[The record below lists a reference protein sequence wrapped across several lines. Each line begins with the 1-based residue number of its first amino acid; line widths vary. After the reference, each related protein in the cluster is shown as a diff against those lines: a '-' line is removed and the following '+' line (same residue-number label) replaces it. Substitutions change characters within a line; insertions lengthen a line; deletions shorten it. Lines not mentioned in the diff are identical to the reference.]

1 MPRPRAAL
9 IAIARV
15 RWTGCPVHRA
25 HRFNVWHSACV
36 PGPRVQQ
43 HRLPSPPT
51 HMDRASSIPRNFAD
65 MLWRAAD
72 SAGARVAIVEPVGAT
87 TYEELRDRAS
97 AVAHTLA
104 DRGVTPGDRV
114 AVLAGRGAEAAAAY
128 FGAIAAGAVVT
139 VVNERLRPRQ
149 VEYVLAR
156 AGVRILLTTA
166 GMLAQH
172 QRDLQSDA
180 AIVDLS
186 AIELRAGWT
195 PVARQARDRA
205 QIIFTSGSSG
215 MPKGVVF
222 SHGAM
227 ATAID
232 TVVGYLGL
240 GADDRI
246 MSLMPFSSVYGLNQM
261 LCAVRCAA
269 TLIVSLTP
277 VPHQILL
284 EAKAHEATV
293 LAAVPP
299 LWLQLLATPAFRS
312 APVESFRVLQNAG
325 GHLPVGA
332 VRQLR
337 AAQPNARLFLQYGMT
352 ETFRSTFL
360 DPSEVDAHPDSMG
373 RPVPGATIV
382 VVRQDGARC
391 APGEVGELVF
401 SGPTLA
407 EGYWEAPEQT
417 AATFRAHPFEPAGA
431 ARAVYSGDLVRYDE
445 EGRLYYVARRDR
457 LIKSLGFRIGPDEI
471 VDVLYASGEIR
482 EAVITTEPDAV
493 RGERIIAYVALA
505 PDGSLARL
513 QQFCREELPRHMQPA
528 RIEGGTILPRLPSGK
543 YDLDALRSG
552 AWSAAAPTAALP
564 HAERSLLPH

>member
-1 MPRPRAAL
+1 
-9 IAIARV
+9 
-15 RWTGCPVHRA
+15 
-25 HRFNVWHSACV
+25 
-36 PGPRVQQ
+36 
-43 HRLPSPPT
+43 
-51 HMDRASSIPRNFAD
+51 
-65 MLWRAAD
+65 MLWFAAD
-72 SAGARVAIVEPVGAT
+72 SGGERVAMVEPTGAT
-87 TYEELRDRAS
+87 TYQSLCERAS
-97 AVAHTLA
+97 GVAHTLA
-104 DRGVTPGDRV
+104 ERGVMPGDRV
-114 AVLAGRGAEAAAAY
+114 AVLAGRGADAAAAY

-149 VEYVLAR
+149 VEYVLGR
-156 AGVRILLTTA
+156 AGVRVLLTTA
-166 GMLAQH
+166 EMLAQH
-172 QRDLQSDA
+172 QRDLQSNA
-180 AIVDLS
+180 EIVDMS
-186 AIELRAGWT
+186 SITARTGWI
-195 PVARQARDRA
+195 PVAREGSDRA

-222 SHGAM
+222 SHGAL

-232 TVVGYLGL
+232 MVVGYLGL
-240 GADDRI
+240 AADDRI
-246 MSLMPFSSVYGLNQM
+246 MSLMPFSSVYGLNQL
-261 LCAVRCAA
+261 LCAVRCSA
-269 TLIVSLTP
+269 TLVVSLTP
-277 VPHQILL
+277 VPHQILM

-299 LWLQLLATPAFRS
+299 LWLQLLATPGFRS
-312 APVESFRVLQNAG
+312 APVDSFRVLQNAG
-325 GHLPVGA
+325 GHLPVEA

-382 VVRQDGARC
+382 VVAQDGTRC
-391 APGEVGELVF
+391 AAGEVGELVF

-417 AATFRAHPFEPAGA
+417 AATFRAHPFEAVEG

-445 EGRLYYVARRDR
+445 EGRFYYVSRRDR

-505 PDGSLARL
+505 GEGSLAKL

-528 RIEGGTILPRLPSGK
+528 RIEGGSLLPRLPSGK

-552 AWSAAAPTAALP
+552 AWSAGVPAGALP
-564 HAERSLLPH
+564 HPEGSLLPH

>member
-1 MPRPRAAL
+1 
-9 IAIARV
+9 
-15 RWTGCPVHRA
+15 
-25 HRFNVWHSACV
+25 
-36 PGPRVQQ
+36 
-43 HRLPSPPT
+43 
-51 HMDRASSIPRNFAD
+51 MDRPPFIHRNFAD
-65 MLWRAAD
+65 VLWRAAD
-72 SAGARVAIVEPVGAT
+72 SCGARVAIVEPTGAT
-87 TYEELRDRAS
+87 TYEALRDRAS
-97 AVAHTLA
+97 AVAHALA
-104 DRGVTPGDRV
+104 ERGVAAGDRV

-128 FGAIAAGAVVT
+128 FGAIAAGAIVT

-149 VEYVLAR
+149 VEYVLGR
-156 AGVRILLTTA
+156 AGVRVLLTTA
-166 GMLAQH
+166 DMLAQH
-172 QRDLQSDA
+172 QRDLRSEA
-180 AIVDLS
+180 EIVDLS
-186 AIELRAGWT
+186 STGQRARFA
-195 PVARQARDRA
+195 PVARDAADLA

-222 SHGAM
+222 SHRALT
-227 ATAID
+227 TAID
-232 TVVGYLGL
+232 TVVEYLGL
-240 GADDRI
+240 ASDDRI

-261 LCAVRCAA
+261 LCAVRCTA

-284 EAKAHEATV
+284 EAKAHDVSV

-312 APVESFRVLQNAG
+312 APVASFRVLQNAG
-325 GHLPVGA
+325 GHLPVEA

-360 DPSEVDAHPDSMG
+360 DPAEVDAHPDSMG
-373 RPVPGATIV
+373 RPLPGATIV
-382 VVRQDGARC
+382 VVRQDGSPC

-407 EGYWEAPEQT
+407 EGYWDAPEQT
-417 AATFRAHPFEPAGA
+417 AATFRAHPFDPEGPA
-431 ARAVYSGDLVRYDE
+431 RVVYSGDLVRYDD
-445 EGRLYYVARRDR
+445 EGRLFYVARRDR

-493 RGERIIAYVALA
+493 RGERIIAYVALS
-505 PDGSLARL
+505 PNGSMAKL

-528 RIEGGTILPRLPSGK
+528 RIHGGSLLPRLPSGK

-552 AWSAAAPTAALP
+552 AWAAGPQAGALP
-564 HAERSLLPH
+564 RADESLLPH

>member
-1 MPRPRAAL
+1 MNQP
-9 IAIARV
+9 
-15 RWTGCPVHRA
+15 
-25 HRFNVWHSACV
+25 
-36 PGPRVQQ
+36 Q
-43 HRLPSPPT
+43 
-51 HMDRASSIPRNFAD
+51 SIQGNFAD

-72 SAGARVAIVEPVGAT
+72 ASGGRVAIVEPTGTT
-87 TYEELRDRAS
+87 TYEALRDRAS
-97 AVAHTLA
+97 GVAHVLVE
-104 DRGVTPGDRV
+104 RGVTPGDRV

-128 FGAIAAGAVVT
+128 FGAIAAGAIVT

-149 VEYVLAR
+149 VEYVLGH
-156 AGVRILLTTA
+156 AGVRVLLTTA
-166 GMLAQH
+166 EMLAQH
-172 QRDLQSDA
+172 QRDLQSEA
-180 AIVDLS
+180 EIVDLS
-186 AIELRAGWT
+186 VIEQRAGFA
-195 PVARQARDRA
+195 PVAREPRDRA

-222 SHGAM
+222 SHGALE
-227 ATAID
+227 TAID

-240 GADDRI
+240 APDDRI

-261 LCAVRCAA
+261 LCAVRCTA

-284 EAKAHEATV
+284 EAKVHEATV

-312 APVESFRVLQNAG
+312 GPVESFRVLQNAG
-325 GHLPVGA
+325 GHLPVDA

-373 RPVPGATIV
+373 RPVPGATIIV
-382 VVRQDGARC
+382 VGQDGARC

-417 AATFRAHPFEPAGA
+417 AATFRAHPFDPASGV
-431 ARAVYSGDLVRYDE
+431 RAVYSGDLVRYDE
-445 EGRLYYVARRDR
+445 EGRLYYVSRRDR

-471 VDVLYASGEIR
+471 VDVLYASGEIS
-482 EAVITTEPDAV
+482 EAIITTEPDAV
-493 RGERIIAYVALA
+493 RGERIIAYVALTA
-505 PDGSLARL
+505 DGSLAKL

-528 RIEGGTILPRLPSGK
+528 RIEGGTLLPRLPSGK

-552 AWSAAAPTAALP
+552 AWSAAIRAGALP
-564 HAERSLLPH
+564 QAEGSLQPR